1 MEWHINDL
9 SLRGQYATPL
19 AFREFLEPILR
30 LRQRR
35 PDLRSRI
42 LCSSSLHLR
51 LVTPSSTLRQA
62 IFAIRD
68 PTFRQLALQ
77 WFANAGPF
85 WDESRTPAADD
96 YFHFEG
102 EDVTDQGLG
111 EAARRRLIR
120 ISAHSFSFLD
130 PPANRF
136 QITPLRVGHGLPED
150 PIGRID
156 VPNHWSAND
165 VEAAAA
171 VRPSSWREMLEQSR
185 TARDLLVFSDDII
198 DQLRPYP
205 FHDGISGRINDLL
218 GILQTLARETRE
230 DSSFTDEGLRLY
242 QMHFVGEKASFT
254 DESDAN
260 KRDFKTEMTFRNPI
274 DPPEELFCPWHGK
287 VKIGQYR
294 IHFEWP
300 RPKGQRRFKVVYIG
314 PKITK
319 R

>member
-9 SLRGQYATPL
+9 SLRGQFETPL
-19 AFREFLEPILR
+19 AFRASLEPILR

-42 LCSSSLHLR
+42 FCSRSLYLR
-51 LVTPSSTLRQA
+51 LVTPSSNLQQA
-62 IFAIRD
+62 IFAIGD
-68 PTFRQLALQ
+68 PVFKQLALQ

-85 WDESRTPAADD
+85 WDESRAPAADD

-111 EAARRRLIR
+111 EAARRQLVQIP
-120 ISAHSFSFLD
+120 AHSFSFLD
-130 PPANRF
+130 PPVNRF
-136 QITPLRVGHGLPED
+136 RLTSIPVQHGLPED
-150 PIGRID
+150 PLGRID
-156 VPNHWSAND
+156 VPNDWGTDA
-165 VEAAAA
+165 VEASAV
-171 VRPSSWREMLEQSR
+171 VRPSSWLEMINQCR
-185 TARDLLVFSDDII
+185 TALGLLIFPDEII
-198 DQLRPYP
+198 NQLRPYP
-205 FHDGISGRINDLL
+205 FSHGVAERINELL
-218 GILQTLARETRE
+218 KILQTLALETLD

-260 KRDFKTEMTFRNPI
+260 KRDFKSEMTFR
-274 DPPEELFCPWHGK
+274 DPTVPHERIFCPWHGK

-300 RPKGQRRFKVVYIG
+300 RPRGQRRFKVVYIG
-314 PKITK
+314 PKIAK